1 MKENKQFEG
10 RIGKYLS
17 SLADSDVLFA
27 KKFGNPKKSVEECC
41 QYIITSVKESE
52 RSAFTDEEI
61 FGMAVHYYE
70 EENPGKI
77 DKSINCTVKMSG
89 EGLSETEKEEV
100 KKQAMEEYKKTCIN
114 KFKENLSKV
123 RQRKPVMTEEDPLP
137 SLF

>member
-1 MKENKQFEG
+1 MKTNRQFEK
-10 RIGKYLS
+10 RIEEYLS
-17 SLADSDVLFA
+17 SLASRDNLFA
-27 KKFGNPKKSVEECC
+27 KKFSNPKKNIEECC
-41 QYIITSVKESE
+41 QYIIITVKESQ
-52 RSAFTDEEI
+52 RTAFTDEEI

-114 KFKENLSKV
+114 KFKENLDKV
-123 RQRKPVMTEEDPLP
+123 RQRKPVMTEDDPLP